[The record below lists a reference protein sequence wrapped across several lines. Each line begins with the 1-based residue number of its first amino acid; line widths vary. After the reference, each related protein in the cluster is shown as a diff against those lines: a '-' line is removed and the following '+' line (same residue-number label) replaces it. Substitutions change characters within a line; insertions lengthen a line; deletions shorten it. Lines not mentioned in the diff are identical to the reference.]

1 MLLVERRASP
11 PGHRNAGPFD
21 FPLGFARASA
31 TQGQARETPVAP
43 FPKGLCPIVTCLS
56 FRICPIV
63 AIKQRGYVRTVKSA
77 IIGILRHS

>member
-21 FPLGFARASA
+21 FPLGFARGFGNPGAGSRD
-31 TQGQARETPVAP
+31 ARRSIPQ
-43 FPKGLCPIVTCLS
+43 GLCPIVTCS
-56 FRICPIV
+56 TFRLCPIV
-63 AIKQRGYVRTVKSA
+63 VIKQRGYVRTVKSA